1 MAVDYISALNTKG
14 SGLNITQIVDSLVD
28 AETQPKKDLINEK
41 IEQKNLDIS
50 AIGKLTSEINTLK
63 TSLTSLTNLSK
74 FKTVSGNTAANISI
88 SDTGKAKEFN
98 SDLRVVSLATPQTLE
113 FSGFALPTSSVG
125 SGSIFIEFG
134 NWIDTDG
141 TTTDNDSL
149 FAANSSVS
157 TNTALGTPLSHT
169 SLGGKITIT
178 TSSGGNQ
185 SSTAF
190 TVVGKD
196 MAGNDITEIITGGGD
211 GATVTGSKVFKSV
224 TSITPGSTVG
234 SGTIKVGHLAQTFGP
249 NSSKSAKT
257 ISIAQG
263 SSSLQ
268 TVADTLNNVTG
279 VNASVINKGDGTYS
293 LVVRSD
299 TGRNNA
305 IRLTVTEN
313 SGDTGLSTLD
323 TSSDNDSHQTSAS
336 ADASL
341 LVDGVTI
348 KRDSNTITDVYDGYT
363 LSISSSTTSTFRVSS
378 NLDTE
383 NSLTSLKSFVSS
395 FNQTN
400 SLIEELTRVST
411 SADQSG
417 PLSDDVTVKNIR
429 SQLNNLIN
437 GKIEGFGTKNYYTS
451 LLGVQTN
458 RDGSLSIDDNKF
470 KKNFE
475 TDSTAFDAIF
485 NTKLSS
491 DSPFLT
497 LENDLNSKPLSGT
510 YSFRFDSGS
519 STAFLDGRTMTS
531 GTDSNGNTFYASTIG
546 DSKGIKIT
554 PSQTVSSAN
563 VFYGKSLVEKLDSY
577 VTKLLSVSGELT
589 QKKTTINSEIGDLN
603 IDLDD
608 IDINAKTLEERYKK
622 QFSAMESI
630 ISSFKNTG
638 EFLTNLMDATNN
650 KD

>member
-14 SGLNITQIVDSLVD
+14 SGLNITQIVESLVD
-28 AETQPKKDLINEK
+28 AETQPKKDLINTK
-41 IEQKNLDIS
+41 IEQKDLDIS

-74 FKTVSGNTAANISI
+74 FKTVSSNTAATISI

-125 SGSIFIEFG
+125 SGSIFLEFG

-141 TTTDNDSL
+141 TSTDNDSL
-149 FAANSSVS
+149 FAASSSVS
-157 TNTALGTPLSHT
+157 ANTSLGTPISHS

-234 SGTIKVGHLAQTFGP
+234 SGTIKVGHIAQTFGP
-249 NSSKSAKT
+249 NSSKSSKT

-268 TVADTLNNVTG
+268 TVADTLNNVSG

-313 SGDTGLSTLD
+313 AGDTGLSTLD
-323 TSSDNDSHQTSAS
+323 TSTDNGSHQTSAS

-348 KRDSNTITDVYDGYT
+348 KRESNTITDVYDGYT
-363 LSISSSTTSTFRVSS
+363 LSISSSTTSAFRVSS
-378 NLDTE
+378 DLDSE

-400 SLIEELTRVST
+400 SLIEELTRTAT
-411 SADQSG
+411 SSDESG
-417 PLSDDVTVKNIR
+417 PLSDDVTIKNIK

-475 TDSTAFDAIF
+475 TDPTAFDAIF

-497 LENDLNSKPLSGT
+497 VESDLNTKPLSGK
-510 YSFRFDSGS
+510 YSFRFDNGS
-519 STAFLDGRTMTS
+519 STALLDGRTMTS
-531 GTDSNGNTFYASTIG
+531 GTDSNGNTFYASTAG
-546 DSKGIKIT
+546 NSQGIKIT

-563 VFYGKSLVEKLDSY
+563 IFYGQSLVEKLDSY
-577 VTKLLSVSGELT
+577 VTKLLSVSGDLT

-608 IDINAKTLEERYKK
+608 VDINAKTLEERYKK

>member
-28 AETQPKKDLINEK
+28 AETQPKKDLINDK

-74 FKTVSGNTAANISI
+74 FKTVSSNTAANISI

-98 SDLRVVSLATPQTLE
+98 SDLRIVSLATPQTLE

-125 SGSIFIEFG
+125 SGSIFLEFG

-141 TTTDNDSL
+141 TSTDNESL
-149 FAANSSVS
+149 FKDSSVS
-157 TNTALGTPLSHT
+157 ANTSLGTPITHS

-178 TSSGGNQ
+178 TSAGGNQ

-211 GATVTGSKVFKSV
+211 GATATGSKVFKSV

-234 SGTIKVGHLAQTFGP
+234 TGTISIGHLAQTFGP
-249 NSSKSAKT
+249 NSSKSSKT

-305 IRLTVTEN
+305 IRFTVTEN

-323 TSSDNDSHQTSAS
+323 TTSDNDSHQTSAS
-336 ADASL
+336 TDASL

-348 KRDSNTITDVYDGYT
+348 KRESNTVTDVYDGYT
-363 LSISSSTTSTFRVSS
+363 LSISSTTTSTFRVSS
-378 NLDTE
+378 DLDSE
-383 NSLTSLKSFVSS
+383 NSLTSLKTFVSS

-400 SLIEELTRVST
+400 SLIEELTRIST
-411 SADQSG
+411 SSDQSG

-437 GKIEGFGTKNYYTS
+437 GKIEGFGSKSYYAS

-458 RDGSLSIDDNKF
+458 RDGSLSIDDSKF

-475 TDSTAFDAIF
+475 TDPTAFDAIF

-491 DSPFLT
+491 DSPFLS

-531 GTDSNGNTFYASTIG
+531 GTDSDGNTFYASTIG

-554 PSQTVSSAN
+554 PSQTVTSAN
-563 VFYGKSLVEKLDSY
+563 IFYGKSLVEKLDSY

-608 IDINAKTLEERYKK
+608 IDISAKTLEERYKK